1 MSGNQQQ
8 TQNTLAGKSEAD
20 AIISQLAKQA
30 RVAQTVLGRAEA
42 DNRNEA
48 LFQASQLIRQNNQDI
63 EAANQKDREHGQQ
76 IGLTDAFIDRLTLSS
91 ERIEAMAKGL
101 EEIARL
107 NDPLG
112 VELARWS
119 RPNGL
124 DIARIS
130 TAIGIIGVIYESRP
144 NVTVDAAGLC
154 IKSGNAVILR
164 GGSDSYNTSQML
176 SGLIQQGLTN
186 AGLPHAA
193 VQSVPSPDRALVR
206 AMLTATGQLD
216 VIIPRGGKGLVRRVQ
231 NEARVPVF
239 AHLEGICHLYVSA
252 QADMKKA
259 ADICENAKM
268 RRVGICGAAETLL
281 IDQSV
286 SNKDMSMIVKQLLES
301 GCEVRGTEVVAACD
315 SRIVPATDE
324 DWGCEF
330 LAPIIAVKTV
340 SGLDEA
346 ISHIRLNGS
355 GHTESIITEDMDE
368 AETFLNE
375 IDSAIVM
382 VNAST
387 QFADG
392 GEFGMGAEI
401 GIATG
406 RLHARGP
413 VGAAQLTSFKYA
425 VRGSGQTRA

>member
-1 MSGNQQQ
+1 MSGHQQQ
-8 TQNTLAGKSEAD
+8 TQRTQTDMSEAD
-20 AIISQLAKQA
+20 VIISQLAEKA
-30 RVAQTVLGRAEA
+30 RNAQTVLGQAETKS
-42 DNRNEA
+42 RNLA
-48 LFQASQLIRQNNQDI
+48 LFQAAQLIRQNSQQI
-63 EAANQKDREHGQQ
+63 RSANKKDRDHGRQT
-76 IGLTDAFIDRLTLSS
+76 GLTDAFIDRLTLTTD
-91 ERIEAMAKGL
+91 RIEAMATGL
-101 EEIARL
+101 EDIARL
-107 NDPLG
+107 DDPLG
-112 VELARWS
+112 VELDRWT

-130 TAIGIIGVIYESRP
+130 TALGVIGVIYESRP

-164 GGSDSYNTSQML
+164 GGSDSYHTSQTL
-176 SGLIQQGLTN
+176 SGLMQQGLN
-186 AGLPHAA
+186 HAGLPQAA
-193 VQSVPSPDRALVR
+193 IQSVPSPDRALVG
-206 AMLTATGQLD
+206 AMLAASGQLD
-216 VIIPRGGKGLVRRVQ
+216 VIIPRGGKGLVERVQ
-231 NEARVPVF
+231 DEAKVPVF

-252 QADMKKA
+252 KADMKKA
-259 ADICENAKM
+259 ANICVNAKM

-286 SNKDMSMIVKQLLES
+286 RSRDMSVIIKQLLDS
-301 GCEVRGTEVVAACD
+301 GCEVRGTEVIAACD
-315 SRIVPATDE
+315 SRIKPATDN

-340 SGLDEA
+340 SGLHEA

-355 GHTESIITEDMDE
+355 GHTESIITEDMNE

>member
-1 MSGNQQQ
+1 MSGHQKQ
-8 TQNTLAGKSEAD
+8 TQKPLTELSEAD
-20 AIISQLAKQA
+20 AIIRQLAKKARNAQA
-30 RVAQTVLGRAEA
+30 ALGRAEA
-42 DNRNEA
+42 KSRNLA
-48 LFQASQLIRQNNQDI
+48 LLQAAQLIRQNNQHI
-63 EAANQKDREHGQQ
+63 ETANKKDRDNGQQ
-76 IGLTDAFIDRLTLSS
+76 MGLTDAFIDRLTLTTD
-91 ERIEAMAKGL
+91 RIEAMATGL
-101 EEIARL
+101 EDIAGL
-107 NDPLG
+107 DDPLG
-112 VELARWS
+112 VELARWT

-130 TAIGIIGVIYESRP
+130 TALGVIGVIYESRP

-164 GGSDSYNTSQML
+164 GGSDSYHTSQLL
-176 SGLIQQGLTN
+176 SDLMQQGLTY
-186 AGLPHAA
+186 AGLPQAA
-193 VQSVPSPDRALVR
+193 VQSVPSPDRALVG
-206 AMLTATGQLD
+206 AMLAASGQLD
-216 VIIPRGGKGLVRRVQ
+216 VIIPRGGKGLVGRVQ
-231 NEARVPVF
+231 DEARVPVF

-252 QADMKKA
+252 KADMRTA
-259 ADICENAKM
+259 ADICVNAKM

-281 IDQSV
+281 IDQSI
-286 SNKDMSMIVKQLLES
+286 SEADMSVIVKRLLDS
-301 GCEVRGTEVVAACD
+301 GCQVRGTEVIAACD
-315 SRIVPATDE
+315 NRIVLATDS

-340 SGLDEA
+340 SGLNEA

-355 GHTESIITEDMDE
+355 GHTESIITEDNSE

-392 GEFGMGAEI
+392 SEFGMGAEI

>member
-1 MSGNQQQ
+1 MSGHQQQ
-8 TQNTLAGKSEAD
+8 TQKTLTDMSKAD
-20 AIISQLAKQA
+20 TVISKLAKQA
-30 RVAQTVLGRAEA
+30 RDAQTVLGRAEA
-42 DNRNEA
+42 DSRNEA
-48 LFQASQLIRQNNQDI
+48 LLQAARLIRQNNQQI
-63 EAANQKDREHGQQ
+63 ETANQKDREHGRQT
-76 IGLTDAFIDRLTLSS
+76 GLTNAFIDRLTLTA

-101 EEIARL
+101 EDIAGL
-107 NDPLG
+107 DDPLG
-112 VELARWS
+112 VELARWT

-124 DIARIS
+124 DISRIS
-130 TAIGIIGVIYESRP
+130 TALGVIGVIYESRP

-164 GGSDSYNTSQML
+164 GGSDSYHSGQML
-176 SGLIQQGLTN
+176 SGLMQQGLIH
-186 AGLPHAA
+186 AGLPKMA
-193 VQSVPSPDRALVR
+193 VQSVPSPDRALVG
-206 AMLTATGQLD
+206 AMLAASGQLD
-216 VIIPRGGKGLVRRVQ
+216 VIIPRGGKGLVGRVQ
-231 NEARVPVF
+231 EEAKVPVF
-239 AHLEGICHLYVSA
+239 AHLEGICHLYISA

-259 ADICENAKM
+259 ADICVNAKM

-281 IDQSV
+281 IDQSI
-286 SNKDMSMIVKQLLES
+286 SSTDMSTIVKKLLDS
-301 GCEVRGTEVVAACD
+301 GCEVRGTKTVAACD
-315 SRIVPATDE
+315 NRIIPATDA

-330 LAPIIAVKTV
+330 LAPILAVKTV

-346 ISHIRLNGS
+346 INHIRLNSS
-355 GHTESIITEDMDE
+355 GHTESIITEDMGE

-382 VNAST
+382 VNTST

-413 VGAAQLTSFKYA
+413 VGASQLTSFKYA
-425 VRGSGQTRA
+425 VRGSGQIRA

>member
-1 MSGNQQQ
+1 MSGHQKQ
-8 TQNTLAGKSEAD
+8 TQKPLTELSEAD
-20 AIISQLAKQA
+20 AIIRQLAKKARNAQA
-30 RVAQTVLGRAEA
+30 ALGRAEA
-42 DNRNEA
+42 KSRNLA
-48 LFQASQLIRQNNQDI
+48 LLQAAQLIRQNNQHI
-63 EAANQKDREHGQQ
+63 ETANKKDRDNGQQ
-76 IGLTDAFIDRLTLSS
+76 MGLTDAFIDRLTLTTD
-91 ERIEAMAKGL
+91 RIESMATGL
-101 EEIARL
+101 EDIAGL
-107 NDPLG
+107 DDPLG
-112 VELARWS
+112 VELARWT

-130 TAIGIIGVIYESRP
+130 TALGVIGVIYESRP

-164 GGSDSYNTSQML
+164 GGSDSYHTSQLL
-176 SGLIQQGLTN
+176 SDLMQQGLTY
-186 AGLPHAA
+186 AGLPQAA
-193 VQSVPSPDRALVR
+193 VQSVPSPDRALVG
-206 AMLTATGQLD
+206 AMLAASGQLD
-216 VIIPRGGKGLVRRVQ
+216 VIIPRGGKGLVGRVQ
-231 NEARVPVF
+231 DEARVPVF

-252 QADMKKA
+252 KADMRTA
-259 ADICENAKM
+259 ADICVNAKM

-281 IDQSV
+281 IDQSI
-286 SNKDMSMIVKQLLES
+286 SEADMSVIVKRLLDS
-301 GCEVRGTEVVAACD
+301 GCQVRGTEVIAACD
-315 SRIVPATDE
+315 NRIVLATDS

-340 SGLDEA
+340 SGLNEA

-355 GHTESIITEDMDE
+355 GHTESIITEDNSE

-392 GEFGMGAEI
+392 SEFGMGAEI

>member
-1 MSGNQQQ
+1 MSGHQQQ
-8 TQNTLAGKSEAD
+8 TEKTVTDMAEAD
-20 AIISQLAKQA
+20 AIISQLAKKARNAQA
-30 RVAQTVLGRAEA
+30 ALGRAEA
-42 DNRNEA
+42 KSRNLA
-48 LFQASQLIRQNNQDI
+48 LLQAAQLIRQNNQQI
-63 EAANQKDREHGQQ
+63 EAANKKDTEHGHQ
-76 IGLTDAFIDRLTLSS
+76 IGLTHAFIDRLTLTAD
-91 ERIEAMAKGL
+91 RIESMAKGL
-101 EEIARL
+101 EDIAEL
-107 NDPLG
+107 DDPLG
-112 VELARWS
+112 VELARWTQ
-119 RPNGL
+119 PNGL

-130 TAIGIIGVIYESRP
+130 TALGVIGVIYESRP

-164 GGSDSYNTSQML
+164 GGSDSYHTSQIL
-176 SGLIQQGLTN
+176 SGLMQQGLTY
-186 AGLPHAA
+186 AGLPQAA
-193 VQSVPSPDRALVR
+193 VQSVPSPDRTFVG
-206 AMLTATGQLD
+206 AMLAASGQLD
-216 VIIPRGGKGLVRRVQ
+216 VIIPRGGKGLVGRVQ
-231 NEARVPVF
+231 DEARVPVF
-239 AHLEGICHLYVSA
+239 AHLEGICHLYVSVK
-252 QADMKKA
+252 ADIKKA
-259 ADICENAKM
+259 ADICVNAKM

-286 SNKDMSMIVKQLLES
+286 SSADMSVIVKRLLDS

-315 SRIVPATDE
+315 NRIVPATDA

-330 LAPIIAVKTV
+330 LAPIISVKTV
-340 SGLDEA
+340 SGLHEA

-355 GHTESIITEDMDE
+355 GHTESIITEDMGE

>member
-8 TQNTLAGKSEAD
+8 TQKTLTDMSEAD
-20 AIISQLAKQA
+20 AIISQLAKRA

-42 DNRNEA
+42 DSRNEA
-48 LFQASQLIRQNNQDI
+48 LFQASQLIRQNNQEI
-63 EAANQKDREHGQQ
+63 EAANQKDREHGQER
-76 IGLTDAFIDRLTLSS
+76 GLTDAFIDRLTLTP
-91 ERIEAMAKGL
+91 ERIEAMATGL

-124 DIARIS
+124 VIARIS
-130 TAIGIIGVIYESRP
+130 TALGIIGVIYESRP

-176 SGLIQQGLTN
+176 AGLMQQGLTN
-186 AGLPHAA
+186 AGLPQAA
-193 VQSVPSPDRALVR
+193 VQSVPSPDRALVS
-206 AMLTATGQLD
+206 AMLAATGQLD

-231 NEARVPVF
+231 DEARVPVF

-252 QADMKKA
+252 KADMKKA

-286 SNKDMSMIVKQLLES
+286 SKKDISMIVKQLLES
-301 GCEVRGTEVVAACD
+301 GCEVRGTEIVAACD
-315 SRIVPATDE
+315 RRIVPATDE

-346 ISHIRLNGS
+346 IRHIRLNGS

-413 VGAAQLTSFKYA
+413 VGAAQLTSFKYT